1 MRRGHFPFV
10 QARMH
15 CLVCA
20 AIVATITA
28 LATPV
33 QVRASPY
40 GSEYDAAFDA
50 MLANPTDLDIAFRFA
65 MIARAAGDA
74 EGAVGTLERM
84 LILNP
89 ALPIIHYELARLYAG
104 LGSFEAARRYYRSAL
119 EHAPPPDVRANIE
132 AQLKRLE
139 QALQPSRLSGSV
151 LLALRYQTNANVAP
165 DDPAVRVGGLTASLA
180 DEFLE
185 QDDASG
191 IASARFTHSRDLGR
205 DPAVFLLTDL
215 QLYGSRQQD
224 LDDQDINLVSAT
236 FGPRFGRPD
245 KATVR
250 PFVRGSWVEFAGET
264 LYWSLGLGIAYHTAL
279 TWIPGSRFVGEAA
292 LMHRDFASS
301 EQSPALDDRDGE
313 NYRANGRMQIPVST
327 GLHVE
332 GFGTLERQDSRVGY
346 ESYSGVT
353 VGLRG
358 MRRFAAPLGTGTWD
372 LSVSGEA
379 GVRDHDRPDPTV
391 DPDERRRDR
400 ELGLSANLMLPL
412 SDLVSGLIEVRQ
424 QWRFSGMPNYEYDNT
439 SILVGTR
446 FAF

>member
-1 MRRGHFPFV
+1 MRRGRFPFV
-10 QARMH
+10 QARVH
-15 CLVCA
+15 FLVLA
-20 AIVATITA
+20 VIVATITA

-40 GSEYDAAFDA
+40 GPEYDAAFDA

-65 MIARAAGDA
+65 MIARSAGDA

-224 LDDQDINLVSAT
+224 LDDQDINLVFRDLRSAVWPT
-236 FGPRFGRPD
+236 RQGDGPAVRAGQLGR
-245 KATVR
+245 VCR
-250 PFVRGSWVEFAGET
+250 PRPCTG
-264 LYWSLGLGIAYHTAL
+264 SLGLGIAYHTAL

-292 LMHRDFASS
+292 LMRRDFASS
-301 EQSPALDDRDGE
+301 ERSPALDDPRRGE
-313 NYRANGRMQIPVST
+313 LPGEWSGADSGERGTACRGVRHTGTSGKQGR
-327 GLHVE
+327 LRE
-332 GFGTLERQDSRVGY
+332 L
-346 ESYSGVT
+346 
-353 VGLRG
+353 LRG
-358 MRRFAAPLGTGTWD
+358 HGWTAGDATICRTTWHRYLGPLGF
-372 LSVSGEA
+372 
-379 GVRDHDRPDPTV
+379 
-391 DPDERRRDR
+391 RRGRSP
-400 ELGLSANLMLPL
+400 GP
-412 SDLVSGLIEVRQ
+412 
-424 QWRFSGMPNYEYDNT
+424 
-439 SILVGTR
+439 
-446 FAF
+446 